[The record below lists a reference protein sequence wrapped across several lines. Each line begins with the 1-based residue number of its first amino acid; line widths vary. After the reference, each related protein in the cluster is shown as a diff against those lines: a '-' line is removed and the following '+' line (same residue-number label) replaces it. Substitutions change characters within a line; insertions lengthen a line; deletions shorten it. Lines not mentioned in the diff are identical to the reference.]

1 MQLAAHVWL
10 TSVVGSNI
18 QFPTLNLC
26 VHSQHLHLCHETP
39 VQSPDTALNLNMQ
52 KLQLKFRVSSRG
64 LSELLYF
71 TPSPESPRGPRGSNL
86 GTNSRTDEHGKKMP
100 FNQNWVM
107 PAFSKCFCHP
117 KKTAT
122 ATWCRLSKQASCSM
136 SEILLNFPVEKT
148 GFKLYSRFYD
158 PLPQSYPQNTCPCS
172 LYLCVFRVRSC

>member
-117 KKTAT
+117 KKNSYRYLMQTLQT
-122 ATWCRLSKQASCSM
+122 GIMFNVWDPTQLPSWENRLQT
-136 SEILLNFPVEKT
+136 I
-148 GFKLYSRFYD
+148 
-158 PLPQSYPQNTCPCS
+158 Q
-172 LYLCVFRVRSC
+172 